1 MSGNI
6 SISSFIEGN
15 NHYDGTN
22 FPEWDK
28 NLRIVLGQE
37 KLLYVLDSEVPQE
50 PPQDDIV
57 AWRSWSNHHND
68 SILVQSIMLA
78 GMTLTFRRQCKNLT
92 ACQIMVKLQ
101 NVHSS
106 SDQAERYNI
115 SKRLFRSRMQ
125 EGMSVEEH
133 VSEMMADIDRLSALN
148 VVQDPELYVDLVLQ
162 SLPDSWSGFVKNYN
176 KLGKKKTLRELMT
189 LLKEAEPEINEGRMR
204 EAYISESSEKGRG
217 MSSSSHSG
225 DIRRAQGA
233 SVAPGVADYSQDACL
248 YCGKAGHSISDC
260 RKYKRS

>member
-6 SISSFIEGN
+6 SISSFIGGN
-15 NHYDGTN
+15 NSYDGTN

-37 KLLYVLDSEVPQE
+37 KLLYVLESEVPQE
-50 PPQDDIV
+50 PPRDDIV
-57 AWRSWSNHHND
+57 AWKSWSNHHND

-92 ACQIMVKLQ
+92 ACQIMTKLQ
-101 NVHSS
+101 DVHFP
-106 SDQAERYNI
+106 SDQSERYKI

-133 VSEMMADIDRLSALN
+133 VSGMIDDIDKLSALN
-148 VVQDPELYVDLVLQ
+148 VVQDPELYINLVLQ

-176 KLGKKKTLRELMT
+176 KLGKKRTLRELMT

-204 EAYISESSEKGRG
+204 EAYISESSEKGKEI
-217 MSSSSHSG
+217 SFFNHSG
-225 DIRRAQGA
+225 DIRRAHGA
-233 SVAPGVADYSQDACL
+233 SAVPGVADYSQDACL
-248 YCGKAGHSISDC
+248 YCGKGGHSISDC